1 MPSIIFNTNRNN
13 LDIVASGKYLPTLRE
28 FFSIVIT
35 FSLTVFAWIFFRA
48 QDVNHAVNYIS
59 EIFSKSLFTI
69 PYYQG
74 LTRSLPIILLTLL
87 FLIIEWFGR
96 ENQYAIEQLGL
107 KWNRPLRWAMYYTI
121 ILIIIIFTGKEQQFI
136 YFQF

>member
-13 LDIVASGKYLPTLRE
+13 LEIVAKGKYIPNLKDL
-28 FFSIVIT
+28 FSILIT

-48 QDVNHAVNYIS
+48 ENISHAMTYIS
-59 EIFSKSLFTI
+59 QIFSSSVFSIPTI
-69 PYYQG
+69 RPKVTFI
-74 LTRSLPIILLTLL
+74 LIIL

-96 ENQYAIEQLGL
+96 ENQYALEKFGL
-107 KWNRPLRWAMYYTI
+107 KIPKVIRWGFYY
-121 ILIIIIFTGKEQQFI
+121 ILVFAIFYFAGSEQQFI